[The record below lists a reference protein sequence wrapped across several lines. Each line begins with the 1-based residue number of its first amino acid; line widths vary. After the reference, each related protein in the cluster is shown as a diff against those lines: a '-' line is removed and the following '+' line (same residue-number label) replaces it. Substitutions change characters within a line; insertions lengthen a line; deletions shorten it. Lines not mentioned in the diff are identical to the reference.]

1 MNKDDQEFFSR
12 IKKGADNKHFIL
24 LSKRKVPSV
33 PPLHQ
38 QDIKNDKVMK
48 MIDKRLAY
56 WDKVK
61 EDFRREHGFTPC
73 EMVVFPIKGFTAT
86 LYLKGIGY
94 NETTNDEIFDIN
106 LEDTTEETPPDLSHI
121 LKCYNY
127 STIIGFR
134 KHQYLK
140 EEISRK
146 HVINFLKS
154 EKTDTKTIEKFIKP
168 LLQDSAWV
176 FGRLVM
182 AKMASCVGK
191 PKCSWTGSNKELK
204 A

>member
-61 EDFRREHGFTPC
+61 EDFRREFGYSPK
-73 EMVVFPIKGFTAT
+73 ELVVFPIRGFTAT
-86 LYLKGIGY
+86 MWATGTPLVDNTPTLSWNEEPTEEPIPDYAVKCKCYGYSVIIGY
-94 NETTNDEIFDIN
+94 KT
-106 LEDTTEETPPDLSHI
+106 
-121 LKCYNY
+121 
-127 STIIGFR
+127 
-134 KHQYLK
+134 HQFKK
-140 EEISRK
+140 EEVSKKYI
-146 HVINFLKS
+146 IDFLKKYNDF
-154 EKTDTKTIEKFIKP
+154 EICRKFINP
-168 LLQDSAWV
+168 LLGSSA
-176 FGRLVM
+176 FLFYDTIM
-182 AKMASCVGK
+182 SKMVNMIG
-191 PKCSWTGSNKELK
+191 PVECSWTAMKRK
-204 A
+204 